1 MLKLHKKCSTAI
13 YDEMLQQV
21 ELAFFQVDLL
31 EHARQAVEYKKEFL
45 PFGNLILL
53 HHDMFQGRSKDILKV
68 AAVMELLILS
78 LDIFDDL
85 EDQDNQMTPWS
96 KWEMPLALNVATGLL
111 YVSSMLIDRMD
122 VPSEMKKRCH
132 NLILQSIN
140 GQHTNLL
147 NSVTTEKEYIETTTH
162 ISGSLVV
169 ASCLLGASLVTKD
182 CLNLIEK
189 YANYIG
195 IIEQIKNDLQDIFS
209 LNKNDWFLKKH
220 SLPIIYLLEHRIPS
234 IILDYY
240 NNEITYEELSNCKE
254 LVKRV
259 LLDSGAILYAQSIL
273 YKYKILA
280 TQEIKLLP
288 VKEEHKQLLLE
299 ILQ

>member
-1 MLKLHKKCSTAI
+1 MLKLHKECSTAI
-13 YDEMLQQV
+13 YVEMLQQV
-21 ELAFFQVDLL
+21 EKAFFQVDLL
-31 EHARQAVEYKKEFL
+31 EHARQAVEYKKIYL

-53 HHDMFQGRSKDILKV
+53 HHDMFQGKSKDILKV

-78 LDIFDDL
+78 FDILDDL
-85 EDQDNQMTPWS
+85 EDQDNPMTPWS
-96 KWEMPLALNVATGLL
+96 HWEMPLALNVATGLL
-111 YVSSMLIDRMD
+111 YVSSMLIDCID
-122 VPSEMKKRCH
+122 VPLDIKKRCH
-132 NLILQSIN
+132 NLILKSIN

-147 NSVTTEKEYIETTTH
+147 NSVKTEEEYIETTTQ
-162 ISGSLVV
+162 ISGSLV
-169 ASCLLGASLVTKD
+169 ALSCLLGTSLITGEYFK
-182 CLNLIEK
+182 LIEK

-240 NNEITYEELSNCKE
+240 NNEITYEELSDCKE

-259 LLDSGAILYAQSIL
+259 LFDSGAILYAQSIL

-280 TQEIKLLP
+280 IQEIQLLP
-288 VKEEHKQLLLE
+288 VKDEHKQLLLE
-299 ILQ
+299 FLQ